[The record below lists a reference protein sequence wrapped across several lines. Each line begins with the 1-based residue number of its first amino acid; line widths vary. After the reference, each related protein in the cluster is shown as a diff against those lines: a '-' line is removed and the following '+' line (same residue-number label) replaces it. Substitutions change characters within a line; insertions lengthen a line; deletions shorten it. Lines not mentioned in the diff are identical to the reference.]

1 MADRD
6 DSDGIV
12 DFENFE
18 AEAREYAAG
27 KNRERMAETRFAS
40 TRSVPR
46 DRAYNPDDPRNAD
59 ERHRQEHGADQEKRL
74 KAISDPAR
82 QADTRAKVEEHY
94 DAWRK
99 ALEKAHYQR
108 FENSDRLYERKLAE
122 RKIDL
127 RLIPDDQKETI
138 RKEAVRESVAQSK
151 NRMAEVNAALP
162 AMIDNTIGN
171 SLKLSHDRS
180 APLDKGAQRA
190 KDAAA
195 EYNSRVRQ
203 SGHDRGGKDH
213 ER

>member
-1 MADRD
+1 MADHD
-6 DSDGIV
+6 DPDETV
-12 DFENFE
+12 DFETFA

-27 KNRERMAETRFAS
+27 KNRERMAETRFGS
-40 TRSVPR
+40 TRDVR
-46 DRAYNPDDPRNAD
+46 ADRGNRPDNPRNAD
-59 ERHRQEHGADQEKRL
+59 ERHRQEHGADQEQRL
-74 KAISDPAR
+74 QAIADPAR
-82 QADTRAKVEEHY
+82 QAETRAQVEKHY
-94 DAWRK
+94 EAWGK

-108 FENSDRLYERKLAE
+108 FETSDRICERKLAE

-127 RLIPDDQKETI
+127 RLIPEDQKEAI

-151 NRMAEVNAALP
+151 NRMAEINTALP
-162 AMIDNTIGN
+162 AMIDNTIGT

-180 APLDKGAQRA
+180 APLDKDAQRA